1 MIDIITAA
9 SEGPGSKV
17 LEDMHRL
24 RHRVFKERLRWDV
37 QSKNGM
43 ERDEY
48 DNLDAIYLLSYDD
61 SDTLRGTWRM
71 LPTTGPYM
79 LRDVFSELMEDQPL
93 PNARSVWEVS
103 RFAAEPD
110 DSEGSE
116 YLGLASLNRT
126 CNELFCAIAEFGLAN
141 GISEIVSAY
150 DIRIARLLKR
160 IDCLPFWQGRA
171 RRIGNT
177 VAVAG
182 RFEIS
187 WEALAKVRRVG
198 GFAGSVVRK
207 VVPVGIP
214 DAA

>member
-1 MIDIITAA
+1 MIDIVTAA
-9 SEGPGSKV
+9 SEGAKSKA
-17 LEDMHRL
+17 LEDMYRL

-48 DNLDAIYLLSYDD
+48 DDLDAAYLLAYDD
-61 SDTLRGTWRM
+61 SDTLRGTWRL
-71 LPTTGPYM
+71 LPTTGRYM
-79 LRDVFSELMEDQPL
+79 LRDVFAELMGDQPL
-93 PNARSVWEVS
+93 PADRSVWEVS
-103 RFAAEPD
+103 RFAVEP
-110 DSEGSE
+110 EGSDE
-116 YLGLASLNRT
+116 SEDMGLASLNRT

-141 GISEIVSAY
+141 GITEIVSAY

-160 IDCLPFWQGRA
+160 IDCLPFWQGRP

-177 VAVAG
+177 IAVAG

-198 GFAGSVVRK
+198 GFNGSVVRN
-207 VVPVGIP
+207 VVPIAIP

>member
-9 SEGPGSKV
+9 SVGPKSEV
-17 LEDMHRL
+17 LEEMHRL

-37 QSKNGM
+37 KSKNGL
-43 ERDEY
+43 ERDEF
-48 DNLDAIYLLSYDD
+48 DDLDPIYLLAYDATN
-61 SDTLRGTWRM
+61 TLRGTWRL

-93 PNARSVWEVS
+93 PRKRRVWEVS

-110 DSEGSE
+110 GSDDDGD
-116 YLGLASLNRT
+116 LGLASLNLT
-126 CNELFCAIAEFGLAN
+126 CNELFCGIAEFGLAN
-141 GISEIVSAY
+141 GIDEIVSAY

-160 IDCLPFWQGRA
+160 IDCLPFWQGRP

-177 VAVAG
+177 IAVAG

-198 GFAGSVVRK
+198 GFKGSVVRN
-207 VVPVGIP
+207 VVPLSIP

>member
-1 MIDIITAA
+1 MIDIATAA
-9 SEGPGSKV
+9 SVGLKSKA

-37 QSKNGM
+37 QSKNGK

-48 DNLDAIYLLSYDD
+48 DDLDAIYLLAYDD
-61 SDTLRGTWRM
+61 TETLRGTWRL

-79 LRDVFSELMEDQPL
+79 LRDVFSDLMEDQPL
-93 PNARSVWEVS
+93 PRERSVWEVS

-110 DSEGSE
+110 TSDESDDM
-116 YLGLASLNRT
+116 GLASLNRT
-126 CNELFCAIAEFGLAN
+126 CNELFCGIAEFGLAN

-160 IDCLPFWQGRA
+160 IDCLPFWQGRP

-177 VAVAG
+177 IAVAG

-198 GFAGSVVRK
+198 GFQGSVVRT
-207 VVPVGIP
+207 VVPISIA

>member
-1 MIDIITAA
+1 MIDIVTAA
-9 SEGPGSKV
+9 SVGLKSKA

-37 QSKNGM
+37 RSKNGM

-48 DNLDAIYLLSYDD
+48 DDLDAIYLLAYDD
-61 SDTLRGTWRM
+61 TETLRGTWRL

-79 LRDVFSELMEDQPL
+79 LRDVFSDLMEDQAMPS
-93 PNARSVWEVS
+93 ARTVWEVS

-110 DSEGSE
+110 DSVSE
-116 YLGLASLNRT
+116 ELGLASLNRT
-126 CNELFCAIAEFGLAN
+126 CNELFCGIAEFGLAN
-141 GISEIVSAY
+141 GITEIVSAY

-160 IDCLPFWQGRA
+160 IDCLPFWQGRP

-177 VAVAG
+177 IAVAG

-198 GFAGSVVRK
+198 GFQGSVVRA
-207 VVPVGIP
+207 VAPIGIP